1 MFVSDRIIVDNYKE
15 DDDVI
20 DDERDN
26 PSKGCDARPTA
37 NNKKPM
43 MTLMLMLQKKK
54 KKNRKENIAFRES
67 CDGSASSKNIN
78 FSKPNKVVLFPFIKP
93 SRLFHKKSTPP
104 PAAANNAD
112 CFPGNTSTSC
122 FCFKQPP
129 TLESSSTS
137 TTLQSQTSDP
147 NHPDFTFDML
157 KSLIETNDFYSKECN
172 PHSLDST
179 TTTALR
185 EGYGDSQGY
194 WFLER
199 LACRFSAMLSLP
211 PRVMGVTVH
220 AIGITL
226 HMLYMILC
234 LENLQSVN
242 EAR

>member
-1 MFVSDRIIVDNYKE
+1 MFVSERLNISNDIIVDNYKE

-43 MTLMLMLQKKK
+43 TTLMLMLQKKK
-54 KKNRKENIAFRES
+54 KKRIRGRRTLLSENHAM
-67 CDGSASSKNIN
+67 
-78 FSKPNKVVLFPFIKP
+78 VLQ
-93 SRLFHKKSTPP
+93 
-104 PAAANNAD
+104 
-112 CFPGNTSTSC
+112 
-122 FCFKQPP
+122 QPP

-179 TTTALR
+179 TSTITT
-185 EGYGDSQGY
+185 
-194 WFLER
+194 
-199 LACRFSAMLSLP
+199 
-211 PRVMGVTVH
+211 
-220 AIGITL
+220 TL
-226 HMLYMILC
+226 
-234 LENLQSVN
+234 
-242 EAR
+242 

>member
-1 MFVSDRIIVDNYKE
+1 MLVSDRLNISNDIIVDNYKE

-26 PSKGCDARPTA
+26 PSNGYDAHASA

-43 MTLMLMLQKKK
+43 MTLMLMLKKKMKKK
-54 KKNRKENIAFRES
+54 KKNQRKENIAFRES

-78 FSKPNKVVLFPFIKP
+78 FSKPQKEVLFPFIKP
-93 SRLFHKKSTPP
+93 SRLFHKRS
-104 PAAANNAD
+104 
-112 CFPGNTSTSC
+112 TSTSC

-129 TLESSSTS
+129 TFESSSTS

-179 TTTALR
+179 TTT
-185 EGYGDSQGY
+185 
-194 WFLER
+194 
-199 LACRFSAMLSLP
+199 
-211 PRVMGVTVH
+211 
-220 AIGITL
+220 
-226 HMLYMILC
+226 
-234 LENLQSVN
+234 NL
-242 EAR
+242 

>member
-1 MFVSDRIIVDNYKE
+1 MFVSERLNISNDIIVDNYKE

-43 MTLMLMLQKKK
+43 TTLMLMLQKKK
-54 KKNRKENIAFRES
+54 KKKKNQRKENIAFRES

-78 FSKPNKVVLFPFIKP
+78 FSKPNKVVTLA
-93 SRLFHKKSTPP
+93 LVV
-104 PAAANNAD
+104 
-112 CFPGNTSTSC
+112 

-179 TTTALR
+179 TSTITT
-185 EGYGDSQGY
+185 
-194 WFLER
+194 
-199 LACRFSAMLSLP
+199 
-211 PRVMGVTVH
+211 
-220 AIGITL
+220 TL
-226 HMLYMILC
+226 
-234 LENLQSVN
+234 
-242 EAR
+242 

>member
-112 CFPGNTSTSC
+112 CFPA
-122 FCFKQPP
+122 
-129 TLESSSTS
+129 
-137 TTLQSQTSDP
+137 
-147 NHPDFTFDML
+147 
-157 KSLIETNDFYSKECN
+157 
-172 PHSLDST
+172 
-179 TTTALR
+179 TALR

-199 LACRFSAMLSLP
+199 LACRFSAMLS
-211 PRVMGVTVH
+211 TVIFFSGCVL
-220 AIGITL
+220 ALFASFFTTCSTLITL
-226 HMLYMILC
+226 DQCLC
-234 LENLQSVN
+234 TFKKLVV
-242 EAR
+242 AI